1 MAYSGKLRIDLL
13 SDARA
18 IRYKPLAIRSLL
30 MGRSMNRTLEPELM
44 DDPEQALVYARADFE
59 KENQGFVDRFCEYF
73 PEFTEGH
80 VLDFGCGPG
89 DIPIRFARAVPGCR
103 ITGVDA
109 SAPMVRLAEEAVLQA
124 GLSGR
129 IDFRCERFQD
139 LAGVSVADAA
149 ISNSLLHHV
158 PNPLQFWHKLRLS
171 VKPGSPV
178 LVMDLLR
185 PESPEE
191 AQAIVDRYASGAPD
205 ILRRDFYHSLLA
217 AFTEDEISAQ
227 LAQMNLTR
235 LIIDVVDDRHWAVG
249 GIIH

>member
-1 MAYSGKLRIDLL
+1 
-13 SDARA
+13 
-18 IRYKPLAIRSLL
+18 
-30 MGRSMNRTLEPELM
+30 MNRTLEPELM
-44 DDPEQALVYARADFE
+44 EDEAQVQAYAAADFSQ
-59 KENQGFVDRFCEYF
+59 ENQGFVDRFREYF

-80 VLDFGCGPG
+80 VLDLGCGPG
-89 DIPIRFARAVPGCR
+89 DIPVRFARALPSCR

-109 SAPMVRLAEEAVLQA
+109 SEPMIGLAVETAKRA
-124 GLSGR
+124 GLADR
-129 IDFRCERFQD
+129 ITFRCDRFQ
-139 LAGVSVADAA
+139 GVSLVESADAA

-158 PNPLQFWHKLRLS
+158 PNPLQFWSQLRQL

-191 AQAIVDRYASGAPD
+191 AQTIVDRYACGAPD
-205 ILRRDFYHSLLA
+205 ILRRDFYNSLLA
-217 AFTEDEISAQ
+217 AFTEDEIAAQ

-235 LIIDVVDDRHWAVG
+235 LLIDVPDDRHWVVG

>member
-1 MAYSGKLRIDLL
+1 MK
-13 SDARA
+13 
-18 IRYKPLAIRSLL
+18 
-30 MGRSMNRTLEPELM
+30 RTLEPELM
-44 DDPEQALVYARADFE
+44 EDPAQVRAYAAADFSQ
-59 KENQGFVDRFCEYF
+59 ENRGFVDRFRKYF
-73 PEFTEGH
+73 SDFAEGH
-80 VLDFGCGPG
+80 VLDLGCGPG

-109 SAPMVRLAEEAVLQA
+109 SVPMVRLAEETVRQA

-129 IDFRCERFQD
+129 ITFRCERFQD
-139 LAGVSVADAA
+139 LAGAGIADAA
-149 ISNSLLHHV
+149 VSNSLLHHV
-158 PNPLQFWHKLRLS
+158 PNPLQFWHKLRLA

-205 ILRRDFYHSLLA
+205 VLRRDFYNSLLA
-217 AFTEDEISAQ
+217 AFTEDEIGAQ

-235 LIIDVVDDRHWAVG
+235 LLIDVPDDRHWVAG
-249 GIIH
+249 GIIY